1 MWGIEDGSEA
11 FAWVVDSSVP
21 FISWSECCL
30 SSLSLSLSSS
40 EDEPEEEVGS
50 ESDD

>member
-1 MWGIEDGSEA
+1 M
-11 FAWVVDSSVP
+11 WVVDSLVL
-21 FISWSECCL
+21 FISSSECCS